1 MQSIPFSRFRETLW
15 KVALPVGIAFIV
27 LVLASRFFVGGPEF
41 VLDEDGPIADPAW
54 PMVTLQGDEVT
65 LGDYRGQTV
74 FLNMWA
80 SWCPPCMAELPSI
93 ARLHEAVA
101 GEEIAVLAMSWDEER
116 EDIEDALASRQATEL
131 PVLLPVKE
139 APQGMEFTA
148 LPTTFIIAPDG
159 RVVLRYVGAHE
170 WDSAESLAFLRQV
183 AALPSANE
191 QVESPAE

>member
-1 MQSIPFSRFRETLW
+1 MQPAPLSRFTDTLW
-15 KVALPVGIAFIV
+15 KVALPVGIGFIV
-27 LVLASRFFVGGPEF
+27 LVLASRLFLGGPKF
-41 VLDEDGPIADPAW
+41 IVDENGPIADAAW
-54 PMVTLQGDEVT
+54 PMVTLDGEEAT
-65 LGDYRGQTV
+65 LGDYRGKTV

-93 ARLHEAVA
+93 VRLHEAVA
-101 GEEIAVLAMSWDEER
+101 DEEIAVLAMSWDEDL
-116 EDIEDALASRQATEL
+116 EDIHDALASRQATAL

-139 APQGMEFTA
+139 APRGMEFTA

-159 RVVLRYVGAHE
+159 RIVFRHAGAHE

-191 QVESPAE
+191 QAELPAE